1 MKKTVAFCTLGC
13 KVNQYETDA
22 MRGSFEAEG
31 YEVKEFSQE
40 ASVYVINTCT
50 VTNMADRKSRQM
62 MHRAKKKNPDGI
74 IVAVGCYVQ
83 AAKEQ
88 LEEDTLIDLVIGNNM
103 KSQVVQIVEQY
114 IQDNRHTEDRDAYV
128 ADIAHSHEY
137 ETMHIETVSEHTR
150 AYIKIQDGC
159 NQFCS
164 YCIIPYARG
173 RVRSR
178 KMEDILQE
186 VRNLTAN
193 GYKEIVLTGIHIS
206 SYGLDFEHT
215 ADEQEDYGPFK
226 NSALI
231 DLIEA
236 LSGIEGLER
245 IRLGS
250 LEPRII
256 TENFVR
262 RLCKV
267 PQLCPHF
274 HLSLQSGCDETLKR
288 MNRHYTTALY
298 LEKCGILRQYFD
310 RPALTT
316 DVIVGFPGETE
327 EEFAQTERFLE
338 TVHFS
343 DMHIFKYS
351 KRRGTKAADM
361 PNQIDPQI
369 QSVRSEKLIALGERM
384 KDDFLEACKNQ
395 EQIVLIE
402 EETEIDGT
410 KYMTGHSKNYIRC
423 AFEMDGLVPNMVIKG
438 TINSKLNEEFVF
450 CKRID

>member
-215 ADEQEDYGPFK
+215 AEEQEDYGPFK

-267 PQLCPHF
+267 PQICPHF

-384 KDDFLEACKNQ
+384 KDDFLEVCKDQ

>member
-186 VRNLTAN
+186 VRDLTAN

-256 TENFVR
+256 TENFIR

-267 PQLCPHF
+267 PQICPHF

-384 KDDFLEACKNQ
+384 KDDFLEVCKDQ